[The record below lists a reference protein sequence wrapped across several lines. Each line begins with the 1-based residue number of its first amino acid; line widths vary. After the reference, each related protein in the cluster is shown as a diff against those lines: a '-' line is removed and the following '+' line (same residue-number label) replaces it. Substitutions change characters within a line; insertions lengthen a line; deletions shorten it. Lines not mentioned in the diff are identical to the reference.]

1 MSTRLPES
9 GSCQL
14 IWGVNQFG
22 EYHFGKAMVSLRRN
36 STVLWMCALLH
47 WHDPREWQ
55 QWQDRYPGSMST
67 TTAFVLTPVRL
78 DLKLDLM
85 PLDGEQRQMIG
96 QYFQS
101 FP

>member
-1 MSTRLPES
+1 MSTPLPES

-96 QYFQS
+96 QYF
-101 FP
+101 

>member
-1 MSTRLPES
+1 
-9 GSCQL
+9 
-14 IWGVNQFG
+14 
-22 EYHFGKAMVSLRRN
+22 MVSLRRN

-47 WHDPREWQ
+47 GHDPTEWQ
-55 QWQDRYPGSMST
+55 QWQDIYPGSMST
-67 TTAFVLTPVRL
+67 TTAFALTPVRL
-78 DLKLDLM
+78 DLKLDFM

>member
-1 MSTRLPES
+1 
-9 GSCQL
+9 
-14 IWGVNQFG
+14 
-22 EYHFGKAMVSLRRN
+22 MVSLRRN

-78 DLKLDLM
+78 DLKLDLI

-96 QYFQS
+96 QYF
-101 FP
+101 